1 LIKISDKGVIF
12 LKIDDLLESFT
23 PHPALRGGIFQTIA
37 GSQLPGN
44 PIVLPEKISY
54 TIDLDVNVKSILYEI
69 KSVEQNKPVVMLA
82 HGMGGCSESGYIRRI
97 AWKLWLYGYG
107 VFMINH
113 RGSGKGMGLS
123 SSLWNGGSS
132 DDIDKMIRFILEKY
146 PCLLVIGFSLS
157 GNILLKY
164 LGEGRGI
171 PSGLI
176 GALAVNPPIDLSVA
190 SHNIST
196 HPSCWLFNRYYMKL
210 IGIQAQALMKKF
222 PKAID
227 PSQNLNTIWDFDV
240 SYTAPVGGYKDVGDY
255 YDKCSSKNYLKN
267 IEIPTSILCSLDDPF
282 VSPESFKNLSRNI
295 DLCQPQGGGH
305 MGYISHK
312 KSQFGDRRWMDY
324 VVLKWTKE
332 MNKRITLN

>member
-1 LIKISDKGVIF
+1 MIKISDKGVIF